1 MREVA
6 SKAATGESTAGL
18 LKIMDQIAGLSA
30 PRSLPPIAAGGY
42 RVLEVRRD
50 RPRPSRAAALAPLT
64 GKPMR
69 MRGFLTALFAGGL
82 GLAVLAGPATCP
94 TCDPAHADGQL
105 DAKRILSRLTT
116 RPATPSS
123 SPRARRR
130 RSRGPTCLRSPNAER
145 PQRFPSLRW
154 SSHRTPR
161 HRTHRSRPPLSTRH
175 PSVSS
180 TPRPRRPMRP
190 LLQRRM
196 GRVRDSHRAGTA
208 SREAAGKDRG
218 AFRPGPA
225 ANPDRRSDRRER
237 ARSRRFRPWARRQ
250 FRSRT
255 LPSIRRSRRR
265 ACRRRA
271 STFRSRRAT
280 PSPARRDRATPPHR
294 HPGSTRRTSTRKF
307 PAGPRRCSRRPG
319 RPRRSRSSRAAPER
333 SLAQRAAPSA

>member
-18 LKIMDQIAGLSA
+18 LKIMDEIAGLSA

-64 GKPMR
+64 GRPMR

-105 DAKRILSRLTT
+105 DAKRILSRLDLHA
-116 RPATPSS
+116 RRRYRS

-130 RSRGPTCLRSPNAER
+130 RSIAPDVPPVAER
-145 PQRFPSLRW
+145 GTPPALSELALVEPQDTA
-154 SSHRTPR
+154 SSNAPI
-161 HRTHRSRPPLSTRH
+161 STAAIDPAPERVLDTA
-175 PSVSS
+175 PA
-180 TPRPRRPMRP
+180 TANAPAPAT
-190 LLQRRM
+190 RM
-196 GRVRDSHRAGTA
+196 GRGPRQPP
-208 SREAAGKDRG
+208 SR
-218 AFRPGPA
+218 
-225 ANPDRRSDRRER
+225 RREPRSCRKRSRSFPTR
-237 ARSRRFRPWARRQ
+237 ARRKPRSPQRPSRASPSRRFRPWARRH

-319 RPRRSRSSRAAPER
+319 RPRRSRSSRADT
-333 SLAQRAAPSA
+333 